1 MNRAIDPTFFALLA
15 GSYSRLCGAHLVPFR
30 QDIQEAARWLYEEAP
45 YCVLAHNTDPD
56 PTFIYGNKTAQKCFE
71 YSWEELTTL
80 RSRLSAEENER
91 AERQRLLDLVKR
103 QGFAAGYRGVR
114 VAKSGRRFWIDD
126 AVVWQLID
134 RGGVLHGQGA
144 VFRQWG
150 DA

>member
-103 QGFAAGYRGVR
+103 Q
-114 VAKSGRRFWIDD
+114 
-126 AVVWQLID
+126 
-134 RGGVLHGQGA
+134 
-144 VFRQWG
+144 
-150 DA
+150 